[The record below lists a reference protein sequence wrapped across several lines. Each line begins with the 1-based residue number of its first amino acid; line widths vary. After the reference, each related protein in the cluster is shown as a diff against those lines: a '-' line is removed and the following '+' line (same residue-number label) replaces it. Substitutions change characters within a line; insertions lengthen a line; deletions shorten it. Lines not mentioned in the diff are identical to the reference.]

1 MLKIATVCGAGVG
14 SSMMLKVFA
23 QQILDQKGVEAEVT
37 ASDIS
42 SVDPHAYDALI
53 TASAFADLLDPMAT
67 RIIRIDNML
76 DKVYLKQQLDQVI
89 ADIAGSDHNS

>member
-37 ASDIS
+37 ATDIS

-53 TASAFADLLDPMAT
+53 TASAFADLLDPTAT

-76 DKVYLKQQLDQVI
+76 DKIYLKQQLEIVV